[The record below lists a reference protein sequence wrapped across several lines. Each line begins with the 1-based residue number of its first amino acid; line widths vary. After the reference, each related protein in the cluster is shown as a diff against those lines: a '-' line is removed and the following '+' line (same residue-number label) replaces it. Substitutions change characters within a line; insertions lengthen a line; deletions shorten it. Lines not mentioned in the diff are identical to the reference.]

1 MAAPV
6 INTPDVFMGLLMG
19 RLQTSRR
26 GVRSLVLIQS
36 MRARWRGSPQSFDL
50 LGSIIGSD

>member
-6 INTPDVFMGLLMG
+6 MNTPDVFMDLLMG

-50 LGSIIGSD
+50 RVRPHD